1 MLQKD
6 LERGL
11 VKAMA
16 PTILL
21 SAPVM
26 GKTHACISRVQ
37 EAVKQLHVIPAWVI
51 LPDRLQVPAFNQR
64 LVDAGGAFGVQVGT
78 FGTLYQEI
86 LRLAGKSVPL
96 ASDVVLQRLIRGVIE
111 EALSEEQLSHFQEIA
126 GKPGFLSVLKD
137 RFSELKR
144 AQVQPQTFL
153 KFAAKKDKALQELAL
168 LYERY
173 QNQLRELGWADPE
186 GLNWLAVAALDADP
200 DLCTDWPLLVVDG
213 FDSFHG
219 SQLSALKLLGDRLPQ
234 VVITFPGG
242 LQNDR
247 TAFRRFK
254 RSFEKLH
261 AALPEAVIERLEGE
275 VHLPSPLAK
284 FEAGLF
290 EPDPTPIQGKGL
302 ICQLEA
308 RTTADEAREAL
319 RWIKARIVRDG
330 LRPQECAIVTPNPEL
345 YRPLLR
351 EAAIEFGLPLRFTH
365 GDPLLDAPGIN
376 ALLELLALPLLN
388 WPRRGTLDALSSP
401 YFDLSPFGI
410 TDDDT
415 IALDELSLYGQI
427 IEGLDEWLGALAR
440 LASGDNGDRR
450 SYDEATRW
458 PNLPRGDQA
467 QTLLEALKTF
477 SDRIQPPDS
486 RSTTHWVAWLEDLL
500 EDLSFFPR
508 GETLLDRAAALGF
521 REVLRALV
529 LGEAVAGERE
539 TAYGAFILELRS
551 ALESAY
557 FETPLDW
564 RKPSVLVLQVLNA
577 RGLRFKAVAILGLAE
592 GFFPEVER
600 EDPFFTDAAR
610 EALGLEPRLGREQT
624 GLFYQVVTRADQFL
638 LLTRPYLAE
647 DGEYWQASPF
657 WRAAKFNLADDPQRV
672 RPEESRSLT
681 EAGSPEELLFWGVR
695 RGALPPQYKA
705 LQPRWDRLR
714 SARDVLAVR
723 QAREADGD
731 HEGDLSSILERIR
744 TTYGPDHVWSSSR
757 LESYGTCPFFFLSAS
772 ALKLD
777 PRDPPE
783 PGYDAAQLG
792 LVLHAVLEKV
802 FPAVEDP
809 TDTAAVLRA
818 LPDVAETAFAEAPE
832 KYGFRPT
839 ALWALEQQEL
849 LEILEVTIKALG
861 EASTGWQPYAYEQV
875 FGLQGKPE
883 LRIELEGGDVLVRGV
898 IDRVDRN
905 AEGQVRILDYKT
917 GSSHLSKNDLISGR
931 RLQLA
936 IYAMGARD
944 ALGLGEPVEGI
955 YWTIRGAKA
964 GALKLGSFKAFMD
977 EGVYEGPEGAMEL
990 ARRHVDRF
998 VEGVRAGDYAPDS
1011 PEGGCPPY
1019 CPVVGWCWRYRE
1031 GWGR

>member
-6 LERGL
+6 VERGL
-11 VKAMA
+11 AKVMS

-21 SAPVM
+21 STPAT
-26 GKTHACISRVQ
+26 GKTHTCISRVR
-37 EAVKQLHVIPAWVI
+37 EAVKQLRGNPAWVI
-51 LPDRLQVPAFNQR
+51 LPDRYQVASFRRQ
-64 LVDAGGAFGVQVGT
+64 LAEVGGAFGVQIGT
-78 FGTLYQEI
+78 FGTLYHEI
-86 LRLAGKSVPL
+86 LRLAGEPVPL
-96 ASDVVLQRLIRGVIE
+96 ASDAVFQRLIRGVIE
-111 EALSEEQLSHFQEIA
+111 EALSKGQLSHFQEIA
-126 GKPGFLSVLKD
+126 GKPGFMSVLKD
-137 RFSELKR
+137 RFGELKR
-144 AQVQPQTFL
+144 AQVQPETFL
-153 KFAAKKDKALQELAL
+153 KFTAKQGKALQELAL
-168 LYERY
+168 LYDGY
-173 QNQLRELGWADPE
+173 QKQLRELGWADPE
-186 GLNWLAVAALDADP
+186 GLNWLAVAALEEDP
-200 DLCTDWPLLVVDG
+200 GLCVDWPLLVVDG

-219 SQLSALKLLGDRLPQ
+219 SQLSALKLLGDRMPQ
-234 VVITFPGG
+234 VLITFPGDPE
-242 LQNDR
+242 NDR

-254 RSFEKLH
+254 RSYEKLH
-261 AALPEAVIERLEGE
+261 AALPEAVIERLEGD
-275 VHLPSPLAK
+275 VHLPLPLAQ

-290 EPDPTPIQGKGL
+290 EPDPTPLNGEAHIT
-302 ICQLEA
+302 QLEA

-330 LRPQECAIVTPNPEL
+330 LRAQECAIVTPNPEL

-351 EAAIEFGLPLRFTH
+351 EAALEFGLPLRFTH
-365 GDPLLDAPGIN
+365 GDPLSDAPGIT

-401 YFDLSPFGI
+401 YFDLSPFSFN
-410 TDDDT
+410 DEDT
-415 IALDELSLYGQI
+415 IALDELSLHGQI
-427 IEGLDEWLGALAR
+427 IEGLDEWSGALAR
-440 LASGDNGDRR
+440 LAAGDDGARR

-458 PNLPRGDQA
+458 PNLPRGEKA
-467 QTLLEALKTF
+467 KALLEALKAL

-486 RSTTHWVAWLEDLL
+486 RTTTQWIAWLENLL
-500 EDLSFFPR
+500 ENLSFFQSC
-508 GETLLDRAAALGF
+508 ETPLDRAAAAGI

-539 TAYGAFILELRS
+539 AAYGSFILELRS

-557 FETPLDW
+557 FETKLDW
-564 RKPSVLVLQVLNA
+564 RQPSVMVLQVLEA
-577 RGLRFKAVAILGLAE
+577 RGLRFKAAAVLGLSE
-592 GFFPEVER
+592 GLFPEVER
-600 EDPFFTDAAR
+600 EDPFFSDSVR
-610 EALGLEPRLGREQT
+610 EELGLEPRLGREQT

-647 DGEYWQASPF
+647 DGEYWEASPF
-657 WRAAKFNLADDPQRV
+657 WRAAGAMLADDPQRV
-672 RPEESRSLT
+672 RSEEPRSLVD
-681 EAGSPEELLFWGVR
+681 AGSPEELLFWGVR
-695 RGALPPQYKA
+695 RGALPPQYKT
-705 LQPRWDRLR
+705 LQPRWERLR

-723 QAREADGD
+723 QARAADGD
-731 HEGDLSSILERIR
+731 HEGDLSSIIERIR
-744 TTYGPDHVWSSSR
+744 KIYGPDHVWSSSR

-792 LVLHAVLEKV
+792 LVLHAVLEEV
-802 FPAVEDP
+802 YPAVEDP

-818 LPDVAETAFAEAPE
+818 LPDVAEAAFAEAPE

-839 ALWALEQQEL
+839 AMWVLEQKEL
-849 LEILEVTIKALG
+849 LEILKVTIEALG
-861 EASTGWQPYAYEQV
+861 EASEGWRPYAYEQV
-875 FGLQGKPE
+875 FGLRGKPD
-883 LRIELEGGDVLVRGV
+883 LRIELEGGDVLIRGV

-905 AEGQVRILDYKT
+905 AEGEVRILDYKT
-917 GSSHLSKNDLISGR
+917 GGSHLSKNDLVSGR

-955 YWTIRGAKA
+955 YWMIRGAKA
-964 GALKLGSFKAFMD
+964 GALKLGSFRAFTD
-977 EGVYEGPEGAMEL
+977 EGVFEGPEGAMEL

-998 VEGVRAGDYAPDS
+998 VEGVRAGDYAPAA

-1031 GWGR
+1031 GWG